1 MFDCPIS
8 GLVIFWSGVIWHSRP
23 KTHYPVA
30 SHNSLKM
37 HYFNLD
43 KKAIIA
49 IIYYKCQY
57 VFTVTTLLVLQTNGE
72 IAWFISTWDSLGT
85 SHNLPR
91 IFFCFS
97 WNKNPTSWWNSYT
110 YDGYMYIIIMT
121 ENILTK
127 DLSTSKTNQRCV
139 HL

>member
-72 IAWFISTWDSLGT
+72 IAWFISTWDSLGN